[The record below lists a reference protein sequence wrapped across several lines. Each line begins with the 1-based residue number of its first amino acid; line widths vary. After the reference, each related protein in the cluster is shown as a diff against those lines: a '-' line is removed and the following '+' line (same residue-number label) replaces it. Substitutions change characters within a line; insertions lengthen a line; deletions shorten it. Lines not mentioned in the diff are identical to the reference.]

1 VDHTIIDFGL
11 IETHAK
17 LKKLK
22 NTSETVMDKVSN
34 QVLGAVHAT
43 LHLEDLG
50 IDGKFK
56 SKLAQGVGLSAVA
69 EMNNFPINDFERE
82 FPFIDRYAIS

>member
-1 VDHTIIDFGL
+1 MDHTIIDFGL

-22 NTSETVMDKVSN
+22 NTSETVWDKLTN
-34 QVLGAVHAT
+34 KVLGAVYDT
-43 LHLEDLG
+43 LNLEELG
-50 IDGKFK
+50 LEG
-56 SKLAQGVGLSAVA
+56 KLAQGLGLSAA
-69 EMNNFPINDFERE
+69 TEMHNFPVNDFERE